1 MLQNDLAIA
10 YSKNGN
16 VSEAVQVL
24 ANLVQQDPSSAE
36 AHSNL
41 AIAYTQQAQFR
52 QAAAEF
58 KEAHRL
64 APGDDVIRLSY
75 VKALAVL
82 AEFTTALPLIT
93 GLLPAQAP

>member
-24 ANLVQQDPSSAE
+24 TNLVKQDPSSAE

-41 AIAYTQQAQFR
+41 AIAYTQQNQFR
-52 QAAAEF
+52 QAAEEF

-64 APGDDVIRLSY
+64 APNDDVIRLSY
-75 VKALAVL
+75 VKALVVL
-82 AEFTTALPLIT
+82 AEFNTALPLIHR
-93 GLLPAQAP
+93 LLPAKAP

>member
-24 ANLVQQDPSSAE
+24 TNIVKQDPSSAE

-41 AIAYTQQAQFR
+41 AIAYTQQNQFR
-52 QAAAEF
+52 QAAEEF

-64 APGDDVIRLSY
+64 SPNDDTF
-75 VKALAVL
+75 A
-82 AEFTTALPLIT
+82 FHM
-93 GLLPAQAP
+93 